1 VSGPGLKDTERSSM
15 IGITFSLG
23 RVIYATGNTYSEVQA
38 KLRGA
43 LPDQDFQEG
52 ADVIFITG
60 VSTGGLL
67 DVTHVSDFP
76 EHEKLQAVADESQ
89 AVGEFLDIGL
99 AQQGLVLAEYHE
111 GSGLLYPSHRTVEDV
126 LASYFGIDRD
136 RLEAEK
142 RQMLEMLRD
151 ANQAREDGLRD

>member
-1 VSGPGLKDTERSSM
+1 M

-67 DVTHVSDFP
+67 DVTH
-76 EHEKLQAVADESQ
+76 EKAFTAPQLKQLVHQTDRPQRAV
-89 AVGEFLDIGL
+89 
-99 AQQGLVLAEYHE
+99 
-111 GSGLLYPSHRTVEDV
+111 
-126 LASYFGIDRD
+126 
-136 RLEAEK
+136 
-142 RQMLEMLRD
+142 
-151 ANQAREDGLRD
+151 